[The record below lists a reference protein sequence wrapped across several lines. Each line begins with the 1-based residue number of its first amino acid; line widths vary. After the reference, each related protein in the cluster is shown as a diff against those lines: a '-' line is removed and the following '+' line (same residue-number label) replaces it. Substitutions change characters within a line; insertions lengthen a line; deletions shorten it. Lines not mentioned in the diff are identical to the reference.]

1 MSEPGLSLCERLFRI
16 AFARVLNTMN
26 ELVWP
31 LQKSLVLRLKLE
43 LAIMLLN
50 IAMAVAEATLRRSI
64 LVISGLPYFKKCTA
78 LEPHHMSW
86 LNAPLHCA
94 EGGHSPA
101 TFQPAS
107 KSSFMKLE
115 DIAVE
120 PADGHKIWWPL
131 DKTFRSVDFIRQ
143 PNEVCQVTLNPKHK
157 NLDLNRIMECF
168 EVWPPCFVQC
178 R

>member
-1 MSEPGLSLCERLFRI
+1 
-16 AFARVLNTMN
+16 
-26 ELVWP
+26 
-31 LQKSLVLRLKLE
+31 
-43 LAIMLLN
+43 
-50 IAMAVAEATLRRSI
+50 
-64 LVISGLPYFKKCTA
+64 
-78 LEPHHMSW
+78 MSW
-86 LNAPLHCA
+86 LNTPLHCA
-94 EGGHSPA
+94 EGRCSPV

-115 DIAVE
+115 EIAVDPAN
-120 PADGHKIWWPL
+120 PADAHKIWWPL

-168 EVWPPCFVQC
+168 EVRPPCFLQC